1 MPILIPTPLGFSLDL
16 SLWQEI
22 FSGSSIDI
30 INAII
35 AVGGWTALA
44 LVFFYFA
51 ENRWV
56 YIKEQRYKK
65 RWKWVLLAVDI
76 PPMFIQSPKAV
87 EQIFAHFSGA
97 EIGPNVIEKYWRGRK
112 QKFFSLEIISIEG
125 YIQFLIRTEEE
136 FRDLIEAA
144 IYAQYPEAEITEV
157 EDYVNNIP
165 TNYPN
170 EEYDVFGA
178 EFNLA
183 RDSSY
188 SLRTYQHFEYSMSK
202 DVVFS
207 DPMAAIL
214 ENFTRIGPGE
224 NFWLHV
230 MIQPTSNK
238 WKEKGIA
245 LVKSIIDSKGDAN
258 VGKHK
263 GGGVMSDIMGAV
275 TGILPAV
282 LKTLEQVWAWNFEP
296 AEAKK
301 PDRAADPGKVMDLSP
316 GNKVVVEAI
325 EEKISKVGFKTK
337 IRVLYAG
344 RKDNYNPSRCFDG
357 FVGAMAQFNVQ
368 SGNSL
373 VPYKITKET
382 YDVDQ
387 TRLNWSKT
395 KFVRNFKKRKMKF
408 WSKPYI
414 LNIEELA
421 TLWHFPL
428 PFVKAPMLQKAT
440 TKTAEAPINLPIE
453 SLESPMKRKV
463 VLPTEPPKP
472 PEPVKPEDLPYG

>member
-1 MPILIPTPLGFSLDL
+1 MPLLFETPFGFNLDL
-16 SLWQEI
+16 SFWREI
-22 FSGSSIDI
+22 FSWPTNDI
-30 INAII
+30 INAILAI
-35 AVGGWTALA
+35 GGWTAIALA
-44 LVFFYFA
+44 FFYIA

-56 YIKEQRYKK
+56 YFREERYKS

-97 EIGPNVIEKYWRGRK
+97 EIGPNVIEKYWIGRK

-165 TNYPN
+165 SNYPD
-170 EEYDVFGA
+170 ETYDVFGG
-178 EFNLA
+178 EFHLA
-183 RDSSY
+183 KDQSFPI
-188 SLRTYQHFEYSMSK
+188 RTYKNFEYSLSK

-224 NFWLHV
+224 NFW
-230 MIQPTSNK
+230 MQIIIQPTGSG

-245 LVKSIIDSKGDAN
+245 LVKNLITNKGEIGHKKSTGVLPAIAN
-258 VGKHK
+258 
-263 GGGVMSDIMGAV
+263 MISDI
-275 TGILPAV
+275 PAG
-282 LKTLEQVWAWNFEP
+282 LMTLLSQIWIWNFEP
-296 AEAKK
+296 GESSSEHAAEA
-301 PDRAADPGKVMDLSP
+301 GKMTDLSP
-316 GNKVVVEAI
+316 GNKNLIESV
-325 EEKISKVGFKTK
+325 EEKISKVGFKSK
-337 IRVLYAG
+337 VRVLYSG

-357 FVGAMAQFNVQ
+357 FVGAMNQFNVQ
-368 SGNSL
+368 SSNAL
-373 VPYKITKET
+373 VPYNITKET
-382 YDVDQ
+382 YAFKTMRV
-387 TRLNWSKT
+387 NWKKS
-395 KFVRNFKKRKMKF
+395 KFVKAFKKRKMRF
-408 WSKPYI
+408 WSLPYV

-428 PFVKAPMLQKAT
+428 PFVKAPMMQKAT
-440 TKTAEAPINLPIE
+440 TKTGEAPID
-453 SLESPMKRKV
+453 
-463 VLPTEPPKP
+463 LPTESSESRIRRVVVYPPVPPKP
-472 PEPVKPEDLPYG
+472 PEPIKPEDLPYS